1 VSKVNYTFPL
11 NKKSQKQMFL
21 GNKTKRE
28 SQPPPA
34 QGGFDVNSLIKRQ
47 NELLVGLKSTID
59 NQTNNNGGD
68 NMEDVLQIMQQRIAQ
83 FQDHGRKKNQLQ
95 EVQSQLESINKRY
108 EQVQMK
114 VQHPQNHQSMPNFH
128 QYNNNPMAN
137 AGYQNMYP
145 HMGMNYGPVPGNFS
159 TPMGG
164 PNQLPEFKRERAIPD
179 PNTLLSV
186 LNPFRLIIPHQVYDD
201 DLVETTQGSHQ
212 SHHHRTSI
220 IQTAPFDPHIF
231 PLASEVAAK
240 E

>member
-1 VSKVNYTFPL
+1 
-11 NKKSQKQMFL
+11 MFL

-34 QGGFDVNSLIKRQ
+34 QGGSDVNSLIKRQ

-108 EQVQMK
+108 DQVQMK
-114 VQHPQNHQSMPNFH
+114 LQQPQNHQSMPIFH

-145 HMGMNYGPVPGNFS
+145 HMGMNYGPVPGDFS

-164 PNQLPEFKRERAIPD
+164 PNGLPEFKRERAIPD
-179 PNTLLSV
+179 PNTLTSV
-186 LNPFRLIIPHQVYDD
+186 LNPFRLIIPHQVYDH
-201 DLVETTQGSHQ
+201 DLEVTTQGT
-212 SHHHRTSI
+212 HHSLHNKTGHS
-220 IQTAPFDPHIF
+220 QKAPFDPHMF
-231 PLASEVAAK
+231 PLASEVAAQ